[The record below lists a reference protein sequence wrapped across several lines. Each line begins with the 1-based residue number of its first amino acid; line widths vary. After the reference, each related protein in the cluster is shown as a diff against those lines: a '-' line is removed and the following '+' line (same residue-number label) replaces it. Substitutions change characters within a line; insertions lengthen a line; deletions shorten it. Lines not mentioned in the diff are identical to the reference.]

1 MGGVLAGLALSATL
15 ALGALF
21 VLNRTQFRNAKEA
34 VRKRLDFDRPVD
46 PQLIRECLEV
56 ALQGPSGSN
65 SQGWHFVVVT
75 DEAKRQRIGEL
86 YSQGFDIYRNRQQSA
101 HALAE
106 AQSNTED
113 AQQME
118 RVVDSAEYLAANL
131 HRAPVHVI
139 PCVTGRTDAL
149 QGKGAGLAHASQ
161 YGSVL
166 PAFWSF
172 MLAARARGLGTA
184 WTTIHLMYEEEI
196 ADLLGIPFAEVTQ
209 CALTPVAHT
218 IGTEFKAARRHDLDS
233 VMHVDTW

>member
-1 MGGVLAGLALSATL
+1 MTLDLSPDSLLTTT
-15 ALGALF
+15 
-21 VLNRTQFRNAKEA
+21 RA

-56 ALQGPSGSN
+56 ALQAPSGSN

-75 DEAKRQRIGEL
+75 DAAKRQRIGEL
-86 YSQGFDIYRNRQQSA
+86 YSKGFDLYRNMQQSA

-106 AQSNTED
+106 AQTED
-113 AQQME
+113 ADARQME

-131 HRAPVHVI
+131 HRAPVMVI
-139 PCVTGRTDAL
+139 PCVEGRTDAL
-149 QGKGAGLAHASQ
+149 QGKAAVIAHASQ

-184 WTTIHLMYEEEI
+184 WTTIHLMFEEEI
-196 ADLLGIPFAEVTQ
+196 AELLGIPYADITQ
-209 CALTPVAHT
+209 AGLSPVAHT
-218 IGTEFKAARRHDLDS
+218 MGTDFKAARRKSLDG

>member
-1 MGGVLAGLALSATL
+1 MSLDLSADSLLTTT
-15 ALGALF
+15 
-21 VLNRTQFRNAKEA
+21 RA
-34 VRKRLDFDRPVD
+34 VRKRLDFDRPVN

-56 ALQGPSGSN
+56 ALQAPSGSN

-75 DEAKRQRIGEL
+75 DAAKRQRIGEL
-86 YSQGFDIYRNRQQSA
+86 YSKGFDIYRNMQQSA

-106 AQSNTED
+106 AQTEEAD
-113 AQQME
+113 ARQME

-131 HRAPVHVI
+131 HRAPVMII
-139 PCVTGRTDAL
+139 PCVEGRTDAL
-149 QGKGAGLAHASQ
+149 QGKGAAIAHASQ

-184 WTTIHLMYEEEI
+184 WTTIHLMFEEEI
-196 ADLLGIPFAEVTQ
+196 AELLGIPYAEVTQ
-209 CALTPVAHT
+209 AGLSPVAHT
-218 IGTEFKAARRHDLDS
+218 LGTDFKAARRKSLEE

>member
-1 MGGVLAGLALSATL
+1 MTLDLSPDSLLTTT
-15 ALGALF
+15 
-21 VLNRTQFRNAKEA
+21 RA

-56 ALQGPSGSN
+56 ALQAPSGSN

-75 DEAKRQRIGEL
+75 DAAKRQRIGEL
-86 YSQGFDIYRNRQQSA
+86 YSKGFDLYRNMQQSA

-106 AQSNTED
+106 AQTEEAD
-113 AQQME
+113 ARQME

-131 HRAPVHVI
+131 HRAPVMVI
-139 PCVTGRTDAL
+139 PCVEGRTDAL
-149 QGKGAGLAHASQ
+149 QGQGAAIAHASQ

-196 ADLLGIPFAEVTQ
+196 AGLLGIPYAEITQ
-209 CALTPVAHT
+209 VALSPVAHT
-218 IGTEFKAARRHDLDS
+218 IGTEFKQARRKSLDG
-233 VMHVDTW
+233 VMHLDTW

>member
-1 MGGVLAGLALSATL
+1 MPSTLDLSPDALLSTT
-15 ALGALF
+15 
-21 VLNRTQFRNAKEA
+21 RA

-46 PQLIRECLEV
+46 PQLIRECLEI
-56 ALQGPSGSN
+56 ALQAPSGSN

-86 YSQGFDIYRNRQQSA
+86 YAQGFDIYRNMQQSA

-106 AQSNTED
+106 AQDDSED

-131 HRAPVHVI
+131 HRAPVMLI
-139 PCVTGRTDAL
+139 PCVTGRTDSI
-149 QGKGAGLAHASQ
+149 QGKPAVIAHASQ

-209 CALTPVAHT
+209 CALSPVAHT
-218 IGTEFKAARRHDLDS
+218 LGTDFKAARRHDLDS

>member
-1 MGGVLAGLALSATL
+1 MSLDLSADSLLTTT
-15 ALGALF
+15 
-21 VLNRTQFRNAKEA
+21 RA
-34 VRKRLDFDRPVD
+34 VRKRLDFDRPVN

-56 ALQGPSGSN
+56 ALQAPSGSN

-75 DEAKRQRIGEL
+75 DAAKRQRIGEL
-86 YSQGFDIYRNRQQSA
+86 YSKGFDIYRNMQQSA

-106 AQSNTED
+106 AQTEEAD
-113 AQQME
+113 ARQME

-131 HRAPVHVI
+131 HRAPVMVI
-139 PCVTGRTDAL
+139 PCVEGRTDAL
-149 QGKGAGLAHASQ
+149 QGQGAAIAHASQ

-184 WTTIHLMYEEEI
+184 WTTIHLMFEEEI
-196 ADLLGIPFAEVTQ
+196 AELLGIPYAEVTQ
-209 CALTPVAHT
+209 AGLSPVAHT
-218 IGTEFKAARRHDLDS
+218 LGTDFKAARRKSLEE

>member
-1 MGGVLAGLALSATL
+1 MPTLDLSPDALLTTT
-15 ALGALF
+15 
-21 VLNRTQFRNAKEA
+21 RA

-86 YSQGFDIYRNRQQSA
+86 YSQGFDIYRNMQQSA

-106 AQSNTED
+106 AQSSAED

-196 ADLLGIPFAEVTQ
+196 ADLLGIPVAEVTQ

>member
-1 MGGVLAGLALSATL
+1 MSLDLSADSLLTTT
-15 ALGALF
+15 
-21 VLNRTQFRNAKEA
+21 RA
-34 VRKRLDFDRPVD
+34 VRKRLDFDRPVN

-56 ALQGPSGSN
+56 ALQAPSGSN

-75 DEAKRQRIGEL
+75 DAAKRQRIGEL
-86 YSQGFDIYRNRQQSA
+86 YSKGFDIYRNMQQSA

-106 AQSNTED
+106 AQTEEAD
-113 AQQME
+113 ARQME

-131 HRAPVHVI
+131 HRAPVMVI
-139 PCVTGRTDAL
+139 PCVEGRTDAL
-149 QGKGAGLAHASQ
+149 QGKGAAIAHASQ

-184 WTTIHLMYEEEI
+184 WTTIHLMFEEEI
-196 ADLLGIPFAEVTQ
+196 AELLGIPYAEVTQ
-209 CALTPVAHT
+209 AGLSPVAHT
-218 IGTEFKAARRHDLDS
+218 LGTDFKAARRKSLEE

>member
-1 MGGVLAGLALSATL
+1 MSLDLSADSLLTTT
-15 ALGALF
+15 
-21 VLNRTQFRNAKEA
+21 RA
-34 VRKRLDFDRPVD
+34 VRKRLDFDRPVN

-56 ALQGPSGSN
+56 ALQAPSGSN

-75 DEAKRQRIGEL
+75 DAAKRQRIGEL
-86 YSQGFDIYRNRQQSA
+86 YSKGFDLYRNMQQSA

-106 AQSNTED
+106 AQTED
-113 AQQME
+113 ADARQME

-131 HRAPVHVI
+131 HRAPVMVI
-139 PCVTGRTDAL
+139 PCVEGRTDAL
-149 QGKGAGLAHASQ
+149 QGKGAAIAHASQ

-184 WTTIHLMYEEEI
+184 WTTIHLMFEEEI
-196 ADLLGIPFAEVTQ
+196 AELLGIPYADITQ
-209 CALTPVAHT
+209 AGLSPVAHT
-218 IGTEFKAARRHDLDS
+218 MGTDFKAARRKSLEE

>member
-1 MGGVLAGLALSATL
+1 MPATL
-15 ALGALF
+15 DLSPDTL
-21 VLNRTQFRNAKEA
+21 LSTTRA

-46 PQLIRECLEV
+46 PQLVRECLEI
-56 ALQGPSGSN
+56 ALQAPSGSN

-75 DEAKRQRIGEL
+75 DAAKRQRIGEL
-86 YSQGFDIYRNRQQSA
+86 YAQGFDIYRNMEQSA

-106 AQSNTED
+106 AQEDAAD

-118 RVVDSAEYLAANL
+118 RVVDSAEYLAANM
-131 HRAPVHVI
+131 HRAPVLLI

-149 QGKGAGLAHASQ
+149 QGKAAVIAHASQ

-196 ADLLGIPFAEVTQ
+196 AELLGIPFAEVTQ
-209 CALTPVAHT
+209 CALSPVAHT
-218 IGTEFKAARRHDLDS
+218 LGTDFKAARRHDLDS

>member
-1 MGGVLAGLALSATL
+1 MSLDLSADSLLTTT
-15 ALGALF
+15 
-21 VLNRTQFRNAKEA
+21 RA
-34 VRKRLDFDRPVD
+34 VRKRLDFDRPVN

-56 ALQGPSGSN
+56 ALQAPSGSN

-75 DEAKRQRIGEL
+75 DAAKRQRIGEL
-86 YSQGFDIYRNRQQSA
+86 YSKGFDIYRNMQQSA

-106 AQSNTED
+106 AQTEEAD
-113 AQQME
+113 ARQME

-131 HRAPVHVI
+131 HRAPVMVI
-139 PCVTGRTDAL
+139 PCVEGHTDAL
-149 QGKGAGLAHASQ
+149 QGQGAAIAHASQ

-184 WTTIHLMYEEEI
+184 WTTIHLMFEEEI
-196 ADLLGIPFAEVTQ
+196 AELLGIPYAEVTQ
-209 CALTPVAHT
+209 AGLSPVAHT
-218 IGTEFKAARRHDLDS
+218 LGTDFKAARRKSLEE

>member
-1 MGGVLAGLALSATL
+1 MPTLDLSPDALLTTT
-15 ALGALF
+15 
-21 VLNRTQFRNAKEA
+21 RA

-86 YSQGFDIYRNRQQSA
+86 YSQGFDIYRNMQQSA

-166 PAFWSF
+166 PAFWIF

>member
-1 MGGVLAGLALSATL
+1 MTLDLSADSLLTTT
-15 ALGALF
+15 
-21 VLNRTQFRNAKEA
+21 RA
-34 VRKRLDFDRPVD
+34 VRKRLDFDRPVN

-56 ALQGPSGSN
+56 ALQAPSGSN

-75 DEAKRQRIGEL
+75 DAAKRQRIGEL
-86 YSQGFDIYRNRQQSA
+86 YSKGFDIYRNMQQSA

-106 AQSNTED
+106 AQAEEAD
-113 AQQME
+113 ARQME

-131 HRAPVHVI
+131 HRAPVMII
-139 PCVTGRTDAL
+139 PCVEGRTDAL
-149 QGKGAGLAHASQ
+149 QGKGAAIAHASQ

-184 WTTIHLMYEEEI
+184 WTTIHLMFEEEI
-196 ADLLGIPFAEVTQ
+196 AELLGIPYAEVTQ
-209 CALTPVAHT
+209 AGLSPVAHT
-218 IGTEFKAARRHDLDS
+218 LGTDFKAARRKSLEE

>member
-1 MGGVLAGLALSATL
+1 MPTLDLSPDALLTTT
-15 ALGALF
+15 
-21 VLNRTQFRNAKEA
+21 RA

-86 YSQGFDIYRNRQQSA
+86 YSQGFDIYRNMQQSA